1 MNNKKLKV
9 IFITMGVS
17 GVLHAL
23 LEASI
28 NIIGVIESKQR
39 NPNKQTAELK
49 DFCYKN
55 KLPYYFMNEGC
66 NDQLE
71 SWIKKLEPDLI
82 VVYCMSEL
90 LKNNILEIPKK
101 GCINLHPTLL
111 PNYRGY
117 APTFWTFYDY
127 DLTPG
132 VTVHYI
138 DEGEDTGDIIYQES
152 YVLALGSTENE
163 LVENLE
169 YKIGAKLLIKAIN
182 DIENDCAPRKK
193 QPKESLTGRARKI
206 HLEEYK
212 NIVDWES
219 WEIERVWHLLRGT
232 QNWLNVFD
240 FSEIKEVVVKWRILH
255 FIKEDMNSQL
265 KLGKVY
271 KDTDGNYFL
280 ACKQGK
286 IYMELLTESSRRRE
300 DGTNLSNSII
310 NA

>member
-1 MNNKKLKV
+1 MNDKKLKV
-9 IFITMGVS
+9 IFITMSVS
-17 GVLHAL
+17 EVLHAL

-39 NPNKQTAELK
+39 NPNKQTMELK
-49 DFCYKN
+49 GFCERN
-55 KLPYYFMNEGC
+55 ELPYYFMNEGC
-66 NDQLE
+66 NNQLE

-90 LKNNILEIPKK
+90 LKKNILEIPKK
-101 GCINLHPTLL
+101 GCINLHPSLL

-117 APTFWTFYDY
+117 APFFWTFYNY
-127 DLTPG
+127 DLNPG
-132 VTVHYI
+132 ATVHYI

-152 YVLALGSTENE
+152 YSLPLGSTEEE
-163 LVENLE
+163 LVESLE
-169 YKIGAKLLIKAIN
+169 YTIGVKLLIKAIN

-193 QPKESLTGRARKI
+193 QPIESSTERARKI
-206 HLEEYK
+206 HPNEYK
-212 NIVDWES
+212 KIVDWES

-240 FSEIKEVVVKWRILH
+240 FYEIKEEVVKWRILH
-255 FIKEDMNSQL
+255 FTKEDMNSQL

-286 IYMELLTESSRRRE
+286 IYMELLTSSSRRRE
-300 DGTNLSNSII
+300 YGTNLSNAII